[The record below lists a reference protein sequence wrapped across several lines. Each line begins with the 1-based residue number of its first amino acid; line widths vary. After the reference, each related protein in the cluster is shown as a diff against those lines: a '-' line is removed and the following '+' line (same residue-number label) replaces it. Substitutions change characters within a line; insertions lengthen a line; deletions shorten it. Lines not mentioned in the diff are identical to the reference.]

1 MPIGPQPMMETFAP
15 LMSWKRLAG
24 VDGDGQRLD
33 ERGFVVGHGIGNDV
47 DLRGIDREIFA
58 GRAGGLEAHDLQLG
72 AEVIFAVRAGI
83 ALPAGDLR
91 LEHDLLPDF
100 EALDRAA
107 DLDNLAG
114 DFVALRYGI
123 FGIRVFAVVDV
134 DIRAADAEAH
144 HFDQNL
150 IVADLGD
157 GHVAEFNY
165 TRGCHNFLQ
174 HYNRS
179 FSAETFGWIGLINSD
194 FIDPCFFAAIGGKD
208 MDADAVAVV
217 PSKETALRRWWLAVT
232 V

>member
-1 MPIGPQPMMETFAP
+1 MTSTFEASTAKYSLAAP
-15 LMSWKRLAG
+15 
-24 VDGDGQRLD
+24 
-33 ERGFVVGHGIGNDV
+33 
-47 DLRGIDREIFA
+47 
-58 GRAGGLEAHDLQLG
+58 GGLEAHDLQLG

-114 DFVALRYGI
+114 DFVALRYGV

-174 HYNRS
+174 HYSRS

-208 MDADAVAVV
+208 HGRGRC
-217 PSKETALRRWWLAVT
+217 RRGCRRRRRHCGAGGWP
-232 V
+232 